1 MLDIVG
7 SIFKTSF
14 FSCELFLTFFLKTT
28 YQEYNIVILCQQ
40 MLNNELNFEN
50 IDEQEWTERLPILVL
65 PSYSPN
71 VEFERVH
78 FWSLL
83 YFPKRSF

>member
-1 MLDIVG
+1 
-7 SIFKTSF
+7 
-14 FSCELFLTFFLKTT
+14 
-28 YQEYNIVILCQQ
+28 
-40 MLNNELNFEN
+40 MLNMELNFEN

-65 PSYSPN
+65 PTYSPN

-83 YFPKRSF
+83 YFPKINFKLLDNNLNEVVPKKPQYSRKIAMYTFLVAVVFICAGYY